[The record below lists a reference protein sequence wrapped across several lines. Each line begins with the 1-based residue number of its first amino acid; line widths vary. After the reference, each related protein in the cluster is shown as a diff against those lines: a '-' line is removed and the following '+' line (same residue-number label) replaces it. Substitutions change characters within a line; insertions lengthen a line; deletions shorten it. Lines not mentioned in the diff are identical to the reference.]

1 MRTTRQILPSVKT
14 NIAVNVINFTI
25 TSIKQHLTRQN
36 LPSDI
41 IDIYTLTFIFTPIST
56 RQKTNDKKQAK
67 FA

>member
-36 LPSDI
+36 LPSGDNCI
-41 IDIYTLTFIFTPIST
+41 IDFNTLT
-56 RQKTNDKKQAK
+56 
-67 FA
+67 